1 LWHEW
6 GTRERSAKRC
16 RSEHVEFSGTAAA
29 VSTEQE
35 QKKVAAIGHRGLR
48 SHALIHRQESGRHLR
63 PASSG
68 FGGCLGR
75 RRCPLWA
82 ISGHSVVHSMTSS
95 ARNNSDAGTDTPK
108 TSALRKFRTNSNLVG
123 RSIGRSAG
131 LAPRSTFP
139 ERTPARLYSPRRFGP

>member
-1 LWHEW
+1 MLGCCCPTSCHPV
-6 GTRERSAKRC
+6 GSKFGSNIGSKFSMHRC
-16 RSEHVEFSGTAAA
+16 PPQRRTCAA
-29 VSTEQE
+29 VSVRLLESQMSRE
-35 QKKVAAIGHRGLR
+35 CPLYPKGGHV
-48 SHALIHRQESGRHLR
+48 QC
-63 PASSG
+63 SS
-68 FGGCLGR
+68 
-75 RRCPLWA
+75 RCPLWA
-82 ISGHSVVHSMTSS
+82 NSGHSVVHSMTSS